1 MLMWQLQIKTS
12 QQKLPRD
19 KLLPLMVTQTNQNQQ
34 QIPLEKS
41 GQQTTKTLKNQIKGN
56 NTQYKLF
63 WKRQA
68 TQTNRMRETIPHQ
81 PLFPCLAPLLHGT
94 KSDLQWLYEIQD
106 LVPLYIFT
114 MTWYIYPF
122 ILFIIILRVS
132 FCSDSWFCKI
142 LAYPG
147 QYVGILPGQLD
158 TQYNNDIHVILSK
171 TTLLYK

>member
-1 MLMWQLQIKTS
+1 LLI
-12 QQKLPRD
+12 
-19 KLLPLMVTQTNQNQQ
+19 LPLIQCHQHTKYKTIVKIFLACLQVRLRLFLNHLNYKYVKKIQGHLNIMKKGRDVNF
-34 QIPLEKS
+34 PLNWHHYYMGK
-41 GQQTTKTLKNQIKGN
+41 
-56 NTQYKLF
+56 
-63 WKRQA
+63 
-68 TQTNRMRETIPHQ
+68 
-81 PLFPCLAPLLHGT
+81 